1 MRLSSLPWPALPFP
15 FARDAADDLPP
26 GPRAPAFVQLAQL
39 ARDPHGYLT
48 RLSAEYGEL
57 FTLRLPGQ
65 PPMVIVSAPDDV
77 RKLTT
82 AGYGELTRAADGI
95 RFILGDHAVIL
106 QQNTLHKETRK
117 LLVPPFLGER
127 MRAYGA
133 DMTRSADATL
143 ESWRDGDVKLLHHE
157 VQDIALNVILR
168 CVFGL
173 TEAAQID
180 RLGRYIV
187 EYLNAMMT
195 PWMYGAT
202 LLVSGARVRDF
213 LRARGRHMRA
223 GDTPSSWPIQ
233 SIADCLGAID
243 AILFDEIAACRRLP
257 AAELAART
265 DILAMLVAARYDDGQ
280 ALPDDVLRDHLMT
293 LLVGGH
299 ETTATSLSWAVDCAL
314 RHPGTIERMRAEAAD
329 VLGDG
334 ATLDAGRVKQLAYI
348 GAVINESMRLYPIA
362 WTVPRALVVD
372 TELVGRTFRAGTMVA
387 PSIFH
392 TQRDARHWPQPSAF
406 RPERFLDGKPSV
418 YQFFPF
424 GAGVWRCLGAQFAEY
439 EMRVVLARLVS
450 TVDLT
455 LAGDAPTRAVMRGL
469 TIAPDNG
476 LPVRVR
482 RRAPKAS
489 S

>member
-1 MRLSSLPWPALPFP
+1 MRLSFSLPALPFP
-15 FARDAADDLPP
+15 FTATEPRLPP
-26 GPRAPAFVQLAQL
+26 GPRAPAFVQMAQL
-39 ARDPHGYLT
+39 ASNPHGFLT
-48 RLSAEYGEL
+48 QLQAKYGEI

-77 RKLTT
+77 RTLTT

-133 DMTRSADATL
+133 DMTRIADATL
-143 ESWRDGDVKLLHHE
+143 ATWRDGDVRLLHHE
-157 VQDIALNVILR
+157 VQKIALDVILC
-168 CVFGL
+168 CVFGI
-173 TEAAQID
+173 TEAT
-180 RLGRYIV
+180 RLEKLGRYIV

-202 LLVSGARVRDF
+202 LLLSGARVRDF

-223 GDTPSSWPIQ
+223 GDTPSSWPVQ
-233 SIADCLGAID
+233 SIADRLGAID
-243 AILFDEIAACRRLP
+243 AILFDEIAAARRLP
-257 AAELAART
+257 QAQLAARS
-265 DILAMLVAARYDDGQ
+265 DILALLVAARYDDGQ

-299 ETTATSLSWAVDCAL
+299 ETTATALTWAVDCAL
-314 RHPGTIERMRAEAAD
+314 RHPGTLERMRAEAVD
-329 VLGDG
+329 VLGDD
-334 ATLDAGRVKQLAYI
+334 ATLDAARVKQLAFI

-362 WTVPRALVVD
+362 WTVPRALVVP
-372 TELVGRTFRAGTMVA
+372 TTLVGYALPAGTMVA
-387 PSIFH
+387 PSIFQ
-392 TQRDARHWPQPSAF
+392 TQRDARHWPEPNAF

-439 EMRVVLARLVS
+439 EMRVVLARIVAS
-450 TVDLT
+450 VDLA
-455 LAGDAPTRAVMRGL
+455 LAGDAPTRPVMRGL

-476 LPVRVR
+476 LPVRIR
-482 RRAPKAS
+482 RRAPVAT
-489 S
+489 